1 MSAIQLALNML
12 RTALKSA
19 ESERDLF
26 LEEVEKRNFEI
37 KRLQE
42 AIEFLEVPLN
52 EARVEV
58 QVEKEDKSVEIVEET
73 VEDKEEEN
81 AVEEEVVE
89 DEEECVVVE
98 EKPRAP
104 LTNNTILKL
113 VDNSEEIIQKI
124 LRGDVAS
131 KNKLVS
137 WTSGKYSPK
146 SREMSR
152 ILKALKV
159 QPKSAVYL
167 ASELY
172 IPQMQIMRYV
182 QNLNEQ
188 GLLA

>member
-1 MSAIQLALNML
+1 M
-12 RTALKSA
+12 KSA
-19 ESERDLF
+19 ELERDIF
-26 LEEVEKRNFEI
+26 LEEADKKSSEI
-37 KRLQE
+37 KRIQE
-42 AIEFLEVPLN
+42 AIQFLEEPLGDTH
-52 EARVEV
+52 VEV
-58 QVEKEDKSVEIVEET
+58 QVEKEDEHVESI
-73 VEDKEEEN
+73 
-81 AVEEEVVE
+81 EEVVE
-89 DEEECVVVE
+89 EVLEEAVEDQEEEKINETVE
-98 EKPRAP
+98 EKPKAP
-104 LTNNTILKL
+104 ITNNTILKL

-152 ILKALKV
+152 ILKALKA
-159 QPKSAVYL
+159 QPRSAVFL

-172 IPQMQIMRYV
+172 IPQMQVMRYV